1 MSNISKEIDK
11 DLSLR
16 YNLPLSVVEA
26 ATISPYQFIRM
37 IMKKGE
43 FESVRVT
50 HLGYFG
56 VKPKRL
62 EYMREKLAEI
72 NDRQK

>member
-1 MSNISKEIDK
+1 MGNISKEVDK

-16 YNLPLSVVEA
+16 YNIPLAVVEA

-43 FESVRVT
+43 FENIRIT
-50 HLGYFG
+50 HLGLFG

-62 EYMREKLAEI
+62 EYMQYRLANEE
-72 NDRQK
+72 RQK